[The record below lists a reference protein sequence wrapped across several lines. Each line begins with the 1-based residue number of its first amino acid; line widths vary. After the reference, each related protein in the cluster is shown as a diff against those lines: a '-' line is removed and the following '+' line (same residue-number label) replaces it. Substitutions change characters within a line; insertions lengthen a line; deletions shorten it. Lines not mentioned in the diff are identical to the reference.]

1 MSGRLLGCR
10 TGVNRF
16 RTTRLVDVKTVSPT
30 VKTFRFR
37 DRKCA
42 RARPG
47 QFLML
52 WIPGV
57 DEIPLSVLDGD
68 GREWVS
74 VAVKNVGEASCAL
87 HNARVGDVVGVRG
100 PFGNCFGNGFGVS
113 GRRLLLVGGGTG
125 VAPLLFLVRRFIPRG
140 VSVAFVLGAGIKD
153 ELLFLAELEALKGKW
168 LRFVA
173 STEDGSCGVS
183 GFCTEP
189 VERLL
194 AEEDFDLVLA
204 CGPEPMLLRV
214 FELAEERGVEV
225 QASLERLMRCAM
237 GLCGSCVLGKYRVCV
252 DGPVFNSSQLREMK
266 GEFGHTK
273 RDFSGR
279 RIPLG

>member
-1 MSGRLLGCR
+1 VSRRLLGWR
-10 TGVNRF
+10 TGINEL
-16 RTTRLVDVKTVSPT
+16 RTVRLIDVKTVSPT
-30 VKTFRFR
+30 VKTFRFK
-37 DRKCA
+37 DAKCA

-68 GREWVS
+68 GRGWVS

-87 HNARVGDVVGVRG
+87 HDARVGDVVGVRG
-100 PFGNCFGNGFGVS
+100 PLGNFFGVS

-125 VAPLLFLVRRFIPRG
+125 VAPLLFFLRRFVPRG
-140 VSVAFVLGAGIKD
+140 VSVTLVLGAGTKD
-153 ELLFLAELEALKGKW
+153 ELLFSSELKALKSRR

-173 STEDGSCGVS
+173 TTEDGSCGVS
-183 GFCTEP
+183 GLCTEP

-194 AEEDFDLVLA
+194 DEEDFDLVLA
-204 CGPEPMLLRV
+204 CGPEAMLLRV
-214 FELAEERGVEV
+214 FELTEDRGVPF

-237 GLCGSCVLGKYRVCV
+237 GLCGSCVVGRFRVCV
-252 DGPVFNSSQLREMK
+252 DGPVFDSGQLREMK
-266 GEFGHTK
+266 GEFGRFR